1 MPGDSHPYSKA
12 YPAGEFFAS
21 LQALTEEGT
30 IRTINIVLIVAVA
43 LQTVGCSTWQPLVRA
58 NEVSEHNR
66 NSPVRD
72 QVLGKLTEGMRVR
85 IGIREGAAAP
95 IKGNILECIV
105 EEIGQTSMTL
115 IPITDHIRDT
125 VKREFRLHFADILH
139 IEKREFN
146 RGLTTFEIGLA
157 VGTAICLYLIIH
169 AWSRVQLD

>member
-1 MPGDSHPYSKA
+1 MRAISIFLIIA
-12 YPAGEFFAS
+12 
-21 LQALTEEGT
+21 
-30 IRTINIVLIVAVA
+30 IV
-43 LQTVGCSTWQPLVRA
+43 LQTVGCTTLRPLARV
-58 NEVSEHNR
+58 NEVSEDNR
-66 NSPVRD
+66 QSSMRD
-72 QVLGKLTEGMRVR
+72 QVLGKLTEGMRVKIR
-85 IGIREGAAAP
+85 IREGARAP